1 MKALFY
7 DLHLQV
13 SDMYTK
19 VHKMMM
25 QETVKDY
32 IPYSWISMVLVKSQH
47 FKARAHHYAAIAIVG
62 PSMNQGMATK
72 WALGRPCHVFPKETL
87 FLSEKS

>member
-1 MKALFY
+1 
-7 DLHLQV
+7 
-13 SDMYTK
+13 MYTK

-62 PSMNQGMATK
+62 PSMNQK
-72 WALGRPCHVFPKETL
+72 WNVVRLPCKTLIQVGREGEQTHIYQYC
-87 FLSEKS
+87 